1 MKHTLFLLLA
11 GVLTACSSIIPY
23 KDQNLDYLYSIQED
37 PSAYK
42 GAVVAFNG
50 DVVGIRENNKSIRL
64 ILRIDTPLYYYATGK
79 GNSLSYEMLYV
90 LFPKEKPRAS
100 KIAKNNKV
108 KVLGRVDGYITRQ
121 DGYGNT
127 AGVVRLRAVAL
138 ADRTQNKDFYLS
150 DAPSAALYTSWKEG
164 KLFFEESAEQVLSR
178 FPQPTLPSATQEQK
192 EPLPPQKTK
201 PAPAPQPAKEKK
213 PQPPAGIVFDP
224 EDPPFIL
231 FPPKEPAEE
240 PAPQEETSAKENTL
254 TEQEQTPLP
263 TPAAAQPQEEPLSTQ
278 QPAIKQTP
286 ANEEAPA
293 QKEAP
298 AAPADAPVQP
308 AADSPAETS
317 TPAQAPVPAQAEITP
332 ADNTPPSQEKTVL
345 PS

>member
-90 LFPKEKPRAS
+90 LFSKEKPRAS

-138 ADRTQNKDFYLS
+138 ADRTQDKDFYLS
-150 DAPSAALYTSWKEG
+150 DPASAALYASWKEG

-178 FPQPTLPSATQEQK
+178 FPQPTSPSSAQK
-192 EPLPPQKTK
+192 QKASLPPQKPK
-201 PAPAPQPAKEKK
+201 PAQAAKPAKEKK
-213 PQPPAGIVFDP
+213 PEPPAGIVFDP

-240 PAPQEETSAKENTL
+240 AAPQEETAAKENAL
-254 TEQEQTPLP
+254 TQQEQTPLP
-263 TPAAAQPQEEPLSTQ
+263 TTPEGQTQEEAASTQ
-278 QPAIKQTP
+278 QPAVKQTP
-286 ANEEAPA
+286 ASKEAPA
-293 QKEAP
+293 QNETLDTR
-298 AAPADAPVQP
+298 ADAPVQP

-317 TPAQAPVPAQAEITP
+317 SPAQATVPAQAEIAP
-332 ADNTPPSQEKTVL
+332 ADNVPPTQEKTVL

>member
-138 ADRTQNKDFYLS
+138 ADRTQDKDFYLS

-164 KLFFEESAEQVLSR
+164 KLFFEESAEQVVSQ
-178 FPQPTLPSATQEQK
+178 FPEPAPQEQK
-192 EPLPPQKTK
+192 ASLPPQKPK
-201 PAPAPQPAKEKK
+201 PAQAAKPAKEKK
-213 PQPPAGIVFDP
+213 PEPPAGIVFDP

-240 PAPQEETSAKENTL
+240 AAPQEETAAKENAL
-254 TEQEQTPLP
+254 TQQEQTPLP
-263 TPAAAQPQEEPLSTQ
+263 TTPEGQTQEEAASTQ
-278 QPAIKQTP
+278 QPAVKQTP
-286 ANEEAPA
+286 ASKEAPA
-293 QKEAP
+293 QNETLDTR
-298 AAPADAPVQP
+298 ADAPVQP

-317 TPAQAPVPAQAEITP
+317 TPAQAPVPAQAEIAP
-332 ADNTPPSQEKTVL
+332 ADNTPPTQEKTVL